1 MNWFSFAKNSIDF
14 QNMKEE
20 EKYLK
25 ELLNERVKELKCLY
39 EISKLCQDLASPMD
53 TSLKKILEV
62 IPEGWQYPDRLQ
74 VHLKIDTLQ
83 IGQIENKRDAVFI
96 ESDLKIQNVKRGW
109 IKVAYLDV
117 DQKLFSFLPEESQLL
132 NQISLEI
139 SSYVERFEQR
149 EKEAK
154 MEQVLRGNDRLNI
167 LSELTAGIA
176 HELNTPLGNI
186 LGYAELLQ
194 KSEIDGLKR
203 NDIQK
208 IISSAKNAR
217 EIVKRLMYFSCEMP
231 QQFSLSNINEL
242 IQENLGFL
250 QKQILDNEIK
260 INLKLNDSVPLIRL
274 DALQFSQV
282 LFNLILNAIDATQLG
297 GTIELTTSVEENKV
311 VMKIKDNGKGISE
324 ENRQLIFQPFFT
336 TKPTGDGTGLGLSV
350 VHGIIKGHGGE
361 ISVESELNKGTQFTI
376 TFPIN

>member
-1 MNWFSFAKNSIDF
+1 MI
-14 QNMKEE
+14 KEE

-39 EISKLCQDLASPMD
+39 EISKLCQDLISP
-53 TSLKKILEV
+53 LELTLEEISRV
-62 IPEGWQYPDRLQ
+62 IPEGWQYPDRLK
-74 VHLKIDTLQ
+74 VHLKIDALE
-83 IGQIENKRDAVFI
+83 IGRIEKENNLVFI
-96 ESDLKIQNVKRGW
+96 EANLKIQNAKRGW
-109 IKVAYLDV
+109 IKVAYRDV

-132 NQISLEI
+132 NQIGLEVA
-139 SSYVERFEQR
+139 SYIQRFEQR

-154 MEQVLRGNDRLNI
+154 IEQVLRGNDRLNI

-194 KSEIDGLKR
+194 KSEVDGLKR
-203 NDIQK
+203 SDIQK

-231 QQFSLSNINEL
+231 QQFSLSNINEM

-250 QKQILDNEIK
+250 QKQLLENEIK
-260 INLKLNDSVPLIRL
+260 INLKLHETIPLIRL
-274 DALQFSQV
+274 DSLQFSQV
-282 LFNLILNAIDATQLG
+282 LFNLILNAIGAIGTG
-297 GTIELTTSVEENKV
+297 GVIELTTSTHGKTVKLQ
-311 VMKIKDNGKGISE
+311 IKDNGKGISE
-324 ENRQLIFQPFFT
+324 ENQQLIFQPFFT
-336 TKPTGDGTGLGLSV
+336 TKATGEGTGLGLSV

-361 ISVESELNKGTQFTI
+361 ITVESELGKGTEFTI